1 MKKIKTHR
9 TGFINKILICV
20 FVALSVALAIIF
32 FCRQDLEIRFDTMIK
47 MLENFEQAISQMGDD
62 WVVLLA
68 IFALFIAKCY
78 LPIPLTFIC
87 IITGMVYDTGM
98 AFLINMGAMIVEM
111 SIKYIEG
118 TKFGGGVAEKVIDLG
133 SNRFLRRLIEFNGAG
148 NPYILFFC
156 RMIPFISPNMIS
168 RIYGAL
174 QVDYLYYICISA
186 VGLMPRIYVYTA
198 VGHTLFNPFSEKF
211 ILLIATIIVF
221 LCGSGIACNTYYGY
235 KVNQYHD
242 IMMFVGEKP
251 KYKIV
256 LGEKK
261 NEYKA
266 AKRSVSGRKT

>member
-1 MKKIKTHR
+1 MKRFKTHR
-9 TGFINKILICV
+9 TGFINKILIGV
-20 FVALSVALAIIF
+20 FVILAVLLAIIF
-32 FCRQDLEIRFDTMIK
+32 FNRQGLELRFETLMTT
-47 MLENFEQAISQMGDD
+47 LEEFEKAISQMGED
-62 WVVLLA
+62 WVVLIA
-68 IFALFIAKCY
+68 IVALFIAKCY

-87 IITGMVYDTGM
+87 IITGMVYDTGA

-111 SIKYIEG
+111 SIKYVEG
-118 TKFGGGVAEKVIDLG
+118 IHFGGGVAEKVIDLG

-174 QVDYLYYICISA
+174 KVDYLYYICIST
-186 VGLMPRIYVYTA
+186 VGLIPRIYVYTA

-211 ILLIATIIVF
+211 ILLMTVMILF
-221 LCGSGIACNTYYGY
+221 LFGSGIACNTYYGY
-235 KVNQYHD
+235 KVNQYND

-261 NEYKA
+261 YGNKNTKGTVAGGEA
-266 AKRSVSGRKT
+266 

>member
-1 MKKIKTHR
+1 MSRYKTHR
-9 TGFINKILICV
+9 TGFINKILISV
-20 FVALSVALAIIF
+20 FAVLAVILLIIF
-32 FCRQDLEIRFDTMIK
+32 INRQAFELRFDTFVTTM
-47 MLENFEQAISQMGDD
+47 EDFERAISQMGDD

-111 SIKYIEG
+111 SIKYVEG
-118 TKFGGGVAEKVIDLG
+118 TQFGGGVAEKVIDIG
-133 SNRFLRRLIEFNGAG
+133 STQFLRRLIEFNGSG

-174 QVDYLYYICISA
+174 KVDYLYYICIST
-186 VGLMPRIYVYTA
+186 VGLIPRIYVYTA
-198 VGHTLFNPFSEKF
+198 VGHTIFNPFSEKF
-211 ILLIATIIVF
+211 ILLIVLMIVF
-221 LCGSGIACNTYYGY
+221 LFGSGIACNTYYGY

-256 LGEKK
+256 LGENKK
-261 NEYKA
+261 
-266 AKRSVSGRKT
+266 